1 MPNMLDEIISNKKLE
16 IQRRKALL
24 SLDELKQQVTAGDGS
39 FLRAVQKSG
48 LNIIAEIKPRSP
60 NAGNLC
66 TDLYINEIVRVYN
79 KYACAI
85 SVLTDEKFFGGSLE
99 LLSEVRQQSPLPILC
114 KDFILDPYQC
124 YLTRKHGA
132 QAALLIVKILSQEE
146 LRILYRQINKLA
158 MTPVI
163 EVQNLSELERAMA
176 LIPEPEVIL
185 INNRNLE
192 DFKIS
197 FDTTKTLSQ
206 FINSWAIKGRATV
219 ISASGVQSK
228 TDIEQLLPYCS
239 AFLVGSQFM
248 RSNDLENE
256 FEKLIDIDLRANV
269 RGGTK

>member
-60 NAGNLC
+60 STGNLC
-66 TDLYINEIVRVYN
+66 TDFRINEIVRIYN
-79 KYACAI
+79 KHACAL
-85 SVLTDEKFFGGSLE
+85 SVLTDEKFFGGNLE

-124 YLTRKHGA
+124 FLARKYGA

-146 LRILYRQINKLA
+146 LRILYRQINKLV

-197 FDTTKTLSQ
+197 FDTTKILTQ
-206 FINSWAIKGRATV
+206 HIKGSATV
-219 ISASGVQSK
+219 ISASGLQSK
-228 TDIEQLLPYCS
+228 TDIEQLLPFCS

-256 FEKLIDIDLRANV
+256 FEKLIDIDLPTSV